1 MLAVDIVIPVYNE
14 GENIILV
21 LDSFRRHIRRPFRV
35 LICYDFPED
44 TTLTAIATWEHRTDV
59 NIVLVRNPGRGVHA
73 AILAGFNA
81 SKAPAVFCWMGDD
94 DFNISLFEPMVAR
107 FEDGCDIV
115 TGSRFMK
122 DGCMIGCRWYKKM
135 LTVVANATLYHLA
148 RLPTHDSTNGI
159 RLFSRRLLD
168 TVAVESS
175 QGFTFTF
182 EMMVKAHRL
191 GWRIEE
197 LPAKWFERK
206 MGRSNFKILPWI
218 VPYLRWYAYAFATTW
233 LKRGPKTVTLKP
245 GASLTTEPYR
255 PCVRSRIHPKKTG
268 AH

>member
-1 MLAVDIVIPVYNE
+1 MPAVDVVIPVYNE
-14 GENIILV
+14 GETIIPV
-21 LDSFRRHIRRPFRV
+21 LDAFRRHIRRPLRV
-35 LICYDFPED
+35 LICHDFDED
-44 TTLTAIATWEHRTDV
+44 TTLAAIAGWEHRADM
-59 NIVLVRNPGRGVHA
+59 NIVPIRNPGRGVHA

-81 SKAPAVFCWMGDD
+81 STAPAVFCWMGDD
-94 DFNISLFEPMVAR
+94 DFNVDLVEPMIAR

-122 DGCMIGCRWYKKM
+122 GGCMIGRRWDKKI
-135 LTVVANATLYHLA
+135 LTVIANATLRYLA
-148 RLPTHDSTNGI
+148 QVPTHDSTNGI

-168 TVAVESS
+168 AIAVESS

-206 MGRSNFKILPWI
+206 AGRSNFKVLPWI
-218 VPYLRWYAYAFATTW
+218 VPYLRWYTYAFATTW
-233 LKRGPKTVTLKP
+233 LRRGAETVALKP
-245 GASLTTEPYR
+245 GASLKTEPYR
-255 PCVRSRIHPKKTG
+255 CPRTP
-268 AH
+268 